1 MPVRYQIE
9 GKGAAEIAA
18 SVEAGV
24 RGGEL
29 PPGTN
34 LPPVRGLA
42 VQLGVAPATVATAY
56 KSLRQRGLVETA
68 GRNGTRVRSRPPV
81 ATRRRAM
88 VPAGTVDLANGYPDH
103 ALLPVLDAAL
113 QRVAGQLTAP
123 VGYGQSGP
131 WPELVAAGR
140 ERLTADGVPAEA
152 VTVTSGTLDAIE
164 RLLSA
169 YLRPG
174 DRVALEDPCWANLV
188 DLVAAL
194 GLHAV
199 PVPIDEEGP
208 TPDGLR
214 QALAAGADG
223 RSASSRVGVAAV
235 VVTTRAQNPTGG
247 AVSPARAAQLRPLLA
262 ARPDVL
268 VIEDDHAAELA
279 QVPLAPLAGAGPTW
293 AFIRSISKPYGPDV
307 RVAVVAGDEASI
319 ARVEGRLRLG
329 AGWVSTVL
337 QRLVVELWR
346 DPEVDAAI
354 ATARVEY
361 ARRRQALLDALARR
375 GVTARGRTGINVWI
389 PAPDEPFAVAS
400 LRERGWAVAPGSL
413 YRIAS
418 PGGLR
423 VTVSALD
430 PSDVDRLAD
439 DVAVAVLDQP
449 STSGLSR

>member
-1 MPVRYQIE
+1 VPVRYQIE
-9 GKGAAEIAA
+9 GRGAAEIAA

-24 RGGEL
+24 RGGDL

-88 VPAGTVDLANGYPDH
+88 VPEGTVDLANGYPDH

-113 QRVAGQLTAP
+113 RRVAGQLTAP

-131 WPELVAAGR
+131 WPELVALGR
-140 ERLTADGVPAEA
+140 ERLAADGVPAEA
-152 VTVTSGTLDAIE
+152 VTVTSGTLDAVE

-199 PVPIDEEGP
+199 PMPIDEEGP

-214 QALAAGADG
+214 QALAGGA
-223 RSASSRVGVAAV
+223 AAM

-247 AVSPARAAQLRPLLA
+247 AVSPQRAAALRQILSG
-262 ARPDVL
+262 RPDVL

-346 DPEVDAAI
+346 DPAVDAAI

-361 ARRRQALLDALARR
+361 ARRRSSLLDALARR
-375 GVTARGRTGINVWI
+375 GVTAHGRTGINVWI

-449 STSGLSR
+449 LGSGLSR

>member
-1 MPVRYQIE
+1 
-9 GKGAAEIAA
+9 
-18 SVEAGV
+18 
-24 RGGEL
+24 
-29 PPGTN
+29 
-34 LPPVRGLA
+34 
-42 VQLGVAPATVATAY
+42 
-56 KSLRQRGLVETA
+56 
-68 GRNGTRVRSRPPV
+68 
-81 ATRRRAM
+81 
-88 VPAGTVDLANGYPDH
+88 
-103 ALLPVLDAAL
+103 
-113 QRVAGQLTAP
+113 
-123 VGYGQSGP
+123 
-131 WPELVAAGR
+131 
-140 ERLTADGVPAEA
+140 
-152 VTVTSGTLDAIE
+152 
-164 RLLSA
+164 
-169 YLRPG
+169 
-174 DRVALEDPCWANLV
+174 
-188 DLVAAL
+188 
-194 GLHAV
+194 
-199 PVPIDEEGP
+199 
-208 TPDGLR
+208 
-214 QALAAGADG
+214 
-223 RSASSRVGVAAV
+223 

-346 DPEVDAAI
+346 DPAVDAAI
-354 ATARVEY
+354 STARVEY
-361 ARRRQALLDALARR
+361 ARRRQALLDA
-375 GVTARGRTGINVWI
+375 VTARGRTGINVWI

-423 VTVSALD
+423 VTVSALN

-439 DVAVAVLDQP
+439 DIAVAVLDQP